1 MVRELITLPLRVAAS
16 TTRFGVHVAFDALA
30 AGFIVTE
37 RLISLALP
45 EPEPPAA
52 TPSSSWSVEVLAVP
66 AETPPAQAAAAEPAA
81 EPASAEP
88 DAGAES
94 DVLVESFADAGAEDG
109 AGATVEIDEP
119 WEGYAHMNAH
129 DVIQHLTG
137 ASAEEAAVVELYE
150 HEHGKRKTVLAA
162 AERRLH
168 QPVLAGSPS

>member
-1 MVRELITLPLRVAAS
+1 MVRELITLPLRMASS

-37 RLISLALP
+37 QLVSLALP
-45 EPEPPAA
+45 EPESPAA
-52 TPSSSWSVEVLAVP
+52 ARSCWSVEVLAVP
-66 AETPPAQAAAAEPAA
+66 AEAPPAQAGAAEPAA

-88 DAGAES
+88 DVAAES

-109 AGATVEIDEP
+109 AGATVEVDEP

-129 DVIQHLTG
+129 EVIHHLTG

-150 HEHGKRKTVLAA
+150 HEHGKRKTVVAA
-162 AERRLH
+162 AERRLR
-168 QPVLAGSPS
+168 QPVVAGSPS